1 MILFSNAVKLALFG
15 ALVVSVLVPRGLL
28 PPWGAVL
35 VLLGGLIVVA
45 IGVGVVESSMAR
57 LRMNRVPQFLV
68 AASALAIFGVIL
80 LLR

>member
-1 MILFSNAVKLALFG
+1 
-15 ALVVSVLVPRGLL
+15 
-28 PPWGAVL
+28 
-35 VLLGGLIVVA
+35 VA